1 MNLTLALGLIETVGL
16 TAAVEAADTA
26 VKSADV
32 KLIGYELAKG
42 DGMVMVKIEGDVG
55 AVKAAIQSAEA
66 AASCVGTVY
75 STQVIPRP
83 AKGLDALIFTRE
95 TVGLTMP
102 QASQDKKPE
111 TAKPPAAIPAV
122 STPAE
127 VKLTEVKLSEVKK
140 AAAKPDPVKKIEK
153 KPEVVKPVEEKPV
166 EVKPEPVK
174 TEVAKPEPVK
184 AEASAPKPRTASKS
198 TAKSTA
204 KSPAKTSKPD
214 TKK

>member
-1 MNLTLALGLIETVGL
+1 MKLTQALGLIETVGL

-66 AASCVGTVY
+66 AAQCVGTVY

-83 AKGLDALIFTRE
+83 AKGLEALIYTRE
-95 TVGLTMP
+95 TVGFTPP
-102 QASQDKKPE
+102 QAPPPAPPPPPPPPPPPEKKPD
-111 TAKPPAAIPAV
+111 TPKPPAAKPVEAK
-122 STPAE
+122 PE
-127 VKLTEVKLSEVKK
+127 PEKPK
-140 AAAKPDPVKKIEK
+140 AAKP
-153 KPEVVKPVEEKPV
+153 
-166 EVKPEPVK
+166 
-174 TEVAKPEPVK
+174 EVAKPEPAK
-184 AEASAPKPRTASKS
+184 AEVSTPKPRTASKS
-198 TAKSTA
+198 TTKSTA
-204 KSPAKTSKPD
+204 KASKPD